1 MACSE
6 RAALIA
12 ETRCASGWDWG
23 KPEHLGHQQS
33 DQQPWEG
40 EGPVESQADLIGG
53 EGELGKLPRG
63 AHNLPGRSRSQGHL
77 GKKALE
83 DVQEE
88 LQTGTRIQFWTWRR
102 TRLHCECRL

>member
-1 MACSE
+1 M
-6 RAALIA
+6 
-12 ETRCASGWDWG
+12 
-23 KPEHLGHQQS
+23 
-33 DQQPWEG
+33 
-40 EGPVESQADLIGG
+40 ESQADLIGG

-102 TRLHCECRL
+102 TRLHWAAWASDLDKGQEAKDC